1 MVQLTFTLLP
11 AIFAVRVVAGPVLV
25 KDSIVTLP
33 ISRFFNFT
41 GTRTIVQKDIARA
54 QAFNSRKAAKNDAR
68 QVISEPVNNMVVSYI
83 ASIGVGSPAT
93 TYKLLI
99 DTGSSNTWLGAG
111 QKYVRTSTSMETVRQ
126 TRKWQSVE
134 YGSGS
139 FSGTE
144 YTDQVTLASGL
155 VIAKQ
160 SIGVAYEST
169 GFTGCTFVLI
179 GPVDLTKGTLTPG
192 RSTLIPTVTDK
203 LVSQGTIPASMMGIY
218 FQPKGESSTL
228 TVPITSPD
236 GADNAN
242 GSIAFGGTD
251 PTRFTKSIS
260 YTPIT
265 STAPASDFW
274 GIDQTVTYGST
285 TILSLTAGIVDTGTT
300 LILLATDA
308 FQNYKHETGAV
319 EDRRT
324 GLLRVTPAQFS
335 RIQNLNF
342 VIGDS
347 TYSLTPNAQIWP
359 RSLNSDIGGDADSI
373 YLIVSDLGTPSGE
386 GLDFINGYKFL
397 ERFYSAYDADN
408 ARIGFATTS
417 FTTATTN

>member
-93 TYKLLI
+93 TYNLLI

-111 QKYVRTSTSMETVRQ
+111 QKYVRTSTSMETDQEV
-126 TRKWQSVE
+126 SVE

-169 GFTGCTFVLI
+169 GFTGFDGILGI

-218 FQPKGESSTL
+218 FQ
-228 TVPITSPD
+228 PITSPD